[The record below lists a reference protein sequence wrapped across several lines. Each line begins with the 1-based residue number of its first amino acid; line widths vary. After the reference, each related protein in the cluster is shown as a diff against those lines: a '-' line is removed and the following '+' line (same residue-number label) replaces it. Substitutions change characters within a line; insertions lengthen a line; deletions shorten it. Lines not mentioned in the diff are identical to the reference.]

1 MREPGSVKG
10 PFFPWETAQRSPRS
24 GLSYPRKN
32 SHERTIQVKPS
43 QNDKSTRPTLEQR
56 LAYAASVDQVEA
68 MFSLDGLAPRSEN
81 RAIDAAIVAGRVT
94 PQQVREEMV
103 AYVIENKT
111 MQGFIESR
119 EWAKFDEDSNG

>member
-1 MREPGSVKG
+1 
-10 PFFPWETAQRSPRS
+10 
-24 GLSYPRKN
+24 
-32 SHERTIQVKPS
+32 
-43 QNDKSTRPTLEQR
+43 
-56 LAYAASVDQVEA
+56 

>member
-1 MREPGSVKG
+1 M
-10 PFFPWETAQRSPRS
+10 
-24 GLSYPRKN
+24 
-32 SHERTIQVKPS
+32 KPS